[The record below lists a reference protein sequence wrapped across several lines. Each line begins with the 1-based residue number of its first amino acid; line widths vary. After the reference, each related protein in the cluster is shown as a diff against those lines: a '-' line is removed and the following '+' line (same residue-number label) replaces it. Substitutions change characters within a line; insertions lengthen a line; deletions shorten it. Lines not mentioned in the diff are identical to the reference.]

1 MPEIHDRVR
10 ATLAAAADKTDAER
24 VDMLVRLI
32 GDEKSKSYGIGYQ
45 DGQRRIRH
53 PYFAHQ

>member
-1 MPEIHDRVR
+1 MPEIRDRV
-10 ATLAAAADKTDAER
+10 AGILAADKTDAER